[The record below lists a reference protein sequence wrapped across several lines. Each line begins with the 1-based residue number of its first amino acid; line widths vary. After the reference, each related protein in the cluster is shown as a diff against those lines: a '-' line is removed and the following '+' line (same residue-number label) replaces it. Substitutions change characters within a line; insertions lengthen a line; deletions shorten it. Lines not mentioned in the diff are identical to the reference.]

1 MAKKC
6 TEKRDAREMFFFLLN
21 KPITFLMFS
30 LPSPSSLLNPP
41 LISWNLEQAVVLPVH
56 YTVKEQSTKQN
67 TAGQVSNVKKE
78 KQMLARQALCL
89 DRKLEPV
96 SMEIKFAELREIP

>member
-41 LISWNLEQAVVLPVH
+41 NI
-56 YTVKEQSTKQN
+56 
-67 TAGQVSNVKKE
+67 
-78 KQMLARQALCL
+78 
-89 DRKLEPV
+89 LEPGTGCL
-96 SMEIKFAELREIP
+96 SPCALYCKRTKYKTKHSRSSQ